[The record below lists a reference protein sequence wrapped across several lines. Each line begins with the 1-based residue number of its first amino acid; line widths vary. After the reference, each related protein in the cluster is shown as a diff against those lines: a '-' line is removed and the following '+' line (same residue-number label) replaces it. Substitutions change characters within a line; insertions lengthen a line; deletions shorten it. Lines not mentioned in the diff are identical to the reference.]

1 MDKSIRI
8 AQYMDQ
14 RMVSPVEENFMTID
28 GATYATGKDGQGL
41 YRLIPEG
48 QARFFNEAVPINGKF
63 RLKKCLTDEK
73 KKEAVIKELQRLK
86 DKEVIT
92 ASEKY
97 RKEQQHWIIGVSGT
111 VALSMNIFLSF
122 QMLLTANK
130 YIEV

>member
-1 MDKSIRI
+1 MDKNIRI

-73 KKEAVIKELQRLK
+73 KKEAVINELQRLK
-86 DKEVIT
+86 DKEQ
-92 ASEKY
+92 S
-97 RKEQQHWIIGVSGT
+97 
-111 VALSMNIFLSF
+111 
-122 QMLLTANK
+122 
-130 YIEV
+130 